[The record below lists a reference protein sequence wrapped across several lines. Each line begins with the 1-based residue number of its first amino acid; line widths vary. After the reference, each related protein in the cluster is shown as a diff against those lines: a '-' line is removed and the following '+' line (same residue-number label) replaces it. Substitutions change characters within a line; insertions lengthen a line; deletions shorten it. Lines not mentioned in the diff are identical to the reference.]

1 MSDKKEIINK
11 ITPLVEN
18 TLMRFGF
25 MPVEIDFVR
34 ENNKDI
40 LKIFIYS
47 KTKPVTLDDCE
58 KISRSLDEF
67 LDELIDFK
75 YSLEVSSP
83 GLTRKLKSEK
93 EYLIFIISSYQ
104 NELKQTQFWQENIQK
119 YKEKMLFEMK
129 YEYLMN
135 IISHLN
141 EDEIRKLLVNISNER
156 FIEIINNFISKE
168 TKLERL
174 MP

>member
-11 ITPLVEN
+11 ITPVIEN

-25 MPVEIDFVR
+25 IPVEIDFVR

-93 EYLIFIISSYQ
+93 EYLIFIGKLVSIKTKTNDVFPNYKVEGKILDYNDEKGVLIEEVDTKKEYYININDIKSS
-104 NELKQTQFWQENIQK
+104 N
-119 YKEKMLFEMK
+119 
-129 YEYLMN
+129 
-135 IISHLN
+135 
-141 EDEIRKLLVNISNER
+141 LV
-156 FIEIINNFISKE
+156 FK
-168 TKLERL
+168 
-174 MP
+174 

>member
-1 MSDKKEIINK
+1 MTDKKELINK

-18 TLMRFGF
+18 TLMRYGF
-25 MPVEIDFVR
+25 IPVEIDFAR
-34 ENNKDI
+34 ENDRDI

-83 GLTRKLKSEK
+83 GLSRKLKSEK
-93 EYLIFIISSYQ
+93 EYLIFIGKIVSIKTKTNDIFPNYKVEGKILDY
-104 NELKQTQFWQENIQK
+104 NEENGV
-119 YKEKMLFEMK
+119 L
-129 YEYLMN
+129 
-135 IISHLN
+135 
-141 EDEIRKLLVNISNER
+141 
-156 FIEIINNFISKE
+156 IEEVE
-168 TKLERL
+168 TKNEYYIKINDIKSSNLVFK
-174 MP
+174 

>member
-47 KTKPVTLDDCE
+47 NTKPATLDDCE

-93 EYLIFIISSYQ
+93 EYLIFVGKIVSIKTKTNDVFPNYKVEGKILDY
-104 NELKQTQFWQENIQK
+104 NE
-119 YKEKMLFEMK
+119 EKGVL
-129 YEYLMN
+129 
-135 IISHLN
+135 
-141 EDEIRKLLVNISNER
+141 
-156 FIEIINNFISKE
+156 IEEVE
-168 TKLERL
+168 TKKEYYININDIKSSNLVFK
-174 MP
+174 

>member
-11 ITPLVEN
+11 ITPVVEN

-25 MPVEIDFVR
+25 IPVEIDFVR

-58 KISRSLDEF
+58 RISRSLDEF
-67 LDELIDFK
+67 LDELIEFK

-93 EYLIFIISSYQ
+93 EYLIFIGKIVSIKTKTNDIFPNYKVEGKILDY
-104 NELKQTQFWQENIQK
+104 NE
-119 YKEKMLFEMK
+119 EKGVL
-129 YEYLMN
+129 
-135 IISHLN
+135 
-141 EDEIRKLLVNISNER
+141 
-156 FIEIINNFISKE
+156 IEEVE
-168 TKLERL
+168 TKKEYYININDIKSSNLVFK
-174 MP
+174 

>member
-11 ITPLVEN
+11 ITPVVEN

-25 MPVEIDFVR
+25 IPVEIDFVR

-67 LDELIDFK
+67 LDELIEFK

-93 EYLIFIISSYQ
+93 EYLIFIGKIVSIKTKTNDIFPNYKVEGKILDY
-104 NELKQTQFWQENIQK
+104 NE
-119 YKEKMLFEMK
+119 EKGVL
-129 YEYLMN
+129 
-135 IISHLN
+135 
-141 EDEIRKLLVNISNER
+141 
-156 FIEIINNFISKE
+156 IEEVE
-168 TKLERL
+168 TKKEYYININDIKSSNLVFK
-174 MP
+174 

>member
-25 MPVEIDFVR
+25 IPVEIDFVR

-58 KISRSLDEF
+58 RISRSLDEF
-67 LDELIDFK
+67 LDELIEFK

-93 EYLIFIISSYQ
+93 EYLIFIGKIVSIKTKTNDIFPNYNVEGKILDY
-104 NELKQTQFWQENIQK
+104 NE
-119 YKEKMLFEMK
+119 EKGVL
-129 YEYLMN
+129 
-135 IISHLN
+135 
-141 EDEIRKLLVNISNER
+141 
-156 FIEIINNFISKE
+156 IEEVE
-168 TKLERL
+168 TKKEYYININDIKSSNLVFK
-174 MP
+174 

>member
-1 MSDKKEIINK
+1 MQDKKELIDK

-18 TLMRFGF
+18 TLMRYGF
-25 MPVEIDFVR
+25 IPVEINFAR
-34 ENNKDI
+34 ENDKDI

-47 KTKPVTLDDCE
+47 KNKPVTLDDCE

-93 EYLIFIISSYQ
+93 EYLIFIGKLVSIKTKT
-104 NELKQTQFWQENIQK
+104 NDIFPN
-119 YKEKMLFEMK
+119 YKVEGKILDYNDEKGVL
-129 YEYLMN
+129 
-135 IISHLN
+135 
-141 EDEIRKLLVNISNER
+141 
-156 FIEIINNFISKE
+156 IE
-168 TKLERL
+168 
-174 MP
+174 

>member
-11 ITPLVEN
+11 ITPVVEN

-25 MPVEIDFVR
+25 IPVEIDFVR

-67 LDELIDFK
+67 LDELIEFK

-93 EYLIFIISSYQ
+93 EYLIFVGKIVSIKTKTNDVFPNYKVEGKILDYNDEKGVLIEEVDTKKEYYININDIKSS
-104 NELKQTQFWQENIQK
+104 N
-119 YKEKMLFEMK
+119 
-129 YEYLMN
+129 
-135 IISHLN
+135 
-141 EDEIRKLLVNISNER
+141 LV
-156 FIEIINNFISKE
+156 FK
-168 TKLERL
+168 
-174 MP
+174 

>member
-11 ITPLVEN
+11 ITPVVEN

-25 MPVEIDFVR
+25 IPVEIDFVR

-93 EYLIFIISSYQ
+93 EYLIFIGKLVSIKTKTNDIFPNYKVEGKILDYNDEKGVLIEEVDTKKEYYININDIKSS
-104 NELKQTQFWQENIQK
+104 N
-119 YKEKMLFEMK
+119 
-129 YEYLMN
+129 
-135 IISHLN
+135 
-141 EDEIRKLLVNISNER
+141 LV
-156 FIEIINNFISKE
+156 FK
-168 TKLERL
+168 
-174 MP
+174 

>member
-1 MSDKKEIINK
+1 MTDKKELINK

-18 TLMRFGF
+18 TLMRYGF
-25 MPVEIDFVR
+25 IPVEIDFAR
-34 ENNKDI
+34 ENDRDI

-83 GLTRKLKSEK
+83 GLSRKLKSEK
-93 EYLIFIISSYQ
+93 EYLIFIGKIVSIKTKTNDIFPNYKVEGKILDY
-104 NELKQTQFWQENIQK
+104 NE
-119 YKEKMLFEMK
+119 EKGVL
-129 YEYLMN
+129 
-135 IISHLN
+135 
-141 EDEIRKLLVNISNER
+141 
-156 FIEIINNFISKE
+156 IEEVE
-168 TKLERL
+168 TKNEYYININDIKSSNLVFK
-174 MP
+174 

>member
-11 ITPLVEN
+11 ITPLIEN

-25 MPVEIDFVR
+25 IPVEIDFVR

-67 LDELIDFK
+67 LDELIEFK

-93 EYLIFIISSYQ
+93 EYLIFIGKIVSIKTKTNDVFPNYKVEGKILDY
-104 NELKQTQFWQENIQK
+104 NE
-119 YKEKMLFEMK
+119 EKGVL
-129 YEYLMN
+129 
-135 IISHLN
+135 
-141 EDEIRKLLVNISNER
+141 
-156 FIEIINNFISKE
+156 IEEVE
-168 TKLERL
+168 TKKEYYININDIKSSNLVFK
-174 MP
+174 

>member
-18 TLMRFGF
+18 TVMRFGF

-47 KTKPVTLDDCE
+47 NTKPVTLDDCE

-93 EYLIFIISSYQ
+93 EYLIFVGKIVSIKTKTNDVFPNYKVEGKILDY
-104 NELKQTQFWQENIQK
+104 NE
-119 YKEKMLFEMK
+119 EKGVL
-129 YEYLMN
+129 
-135 IISHLN
+135 
-141 EDEIRKLLVNISNER
+141 
-156 FIEIINNFISKE
+156 IEEVE
-168 TKLERL
+168 TKKEYYININDIKSSNLVFK
-174 MP
+174 

>member
-25 MPVEIDFVR
+25 IPVEIDFVR

-58 KISRSLDEF
+58 RISRSLDEF

-93 EYLIFIISSYQ
+93 EYLIFIGKIVSIKTKTNDIFPNYKVEGKILDYNEEKGVLIEEVDTKKEYYININDIKSS
-104 NELKQTQFWQENIQK
+104 N
-119 YKEKMLFEMK
+119 
-129 YEYLMN
+129 
-135 IISHLN
+135 
-141 EDEIRKLLVNISNER
+141 LV
-156 FIEIINNFISKE
+156 FK
-168 TKLERL
+168 
-174 MP
+174 

>member
-11 ITPLVEN
+11 ITPVVEN

-25 MPVEIDFVR
+25 IPVEIDFVR

-93 EYLIFIISSYQ
+93 EYLIFIGKLVSIKTKT
-104 NELKQTQFWQENIQK
+104 NDVFPN
-119 YKEKMLFEMK
+119 YKVEGKILDYNDEKGVL
-129 YEYLMN
+129 
-135 IISHLN
+135 
-141 EDEIRKLLVNISNER
+141 
-156 FIEIINNFISKE
+156 IEEVE
-168 TKLERL
+168 TKKEYYININDIKSSNLVFK
-174 MP
+174 

>member
-1 MSDKKEIINK
+1 MQDKKEIISK
-11 ITPLVEN
+11 ITPLIEN
-18 TLMRFGF
+18 TLMRYGF

-34 ENNKDI
+34 ENDKDI

-58 KISRSLDEF
+58 KISRSIDEF

-93 EYLIFIISSYQ
+93 EYLIFVGKIVLITTKTNDIFSNYKVEGKILDY
-104 NELKQTQFWQENIQK
+104 NDEKGVLIEEVQTKNKYYINMKNIKTSQ
-119 YKEKMLFEMK
+119 
-129 YEYLMN
+129 
-135 IISHLN
+135 
-141 EDEIRKLLVNISNER
+141 LV
-156 FIEIINNFISKE
+156 FK
-168 TKLERL
+168 
-174 MP
+174 

>member
-25 MPVEIDFVR
+25 IPVEIDFVR

-58 KISRSLDEF
+58 RISRSLDEF
-67 LDELIDFK
+67 LDELIEFK

-93 EYLIFIISSYQ
+93 EYLIFIGKLVSIKTKTNDVFPNYKVEGKILDYNDEKGVLIEEVDTKKEYYININDIKSS
-104 NELKQTQFWQENIQK
+104 N
-119 YKEKMLFEMK
+119 
-129 YEYLMN
+129 
-135 IISHLN
+135 
-141 EDEIRKLLVNISNER
+141 LV
-156 FIEIINNFISKE
+156 FK
-168 TKLERL
+168 
-174 MP
+174 

>member
-47 KTKPVTLDDCE
+47 NTKSVTLDDCE

-93 EYLIFIISSYQ
+93 EYLIFVGKIVSIKTKTNDVFPNYKVEGKILDY
-104 NELKQTQFWQENIQK
+104 NE
-119 YKEKMLFEMK
+119 EKGVL
-129 YEYLMN
+129 
-135 IISHLN
+135 
-141 EDEIRKLLVNISNER
+141 
-156 FIEIINNFISKE
+156 IEEVE
-168 TKLERL
+168 TKKEYYININDIKSSNLVFK
-174 MP
+174 

>member
-1 MSDKKEIINK
+1 MTDKKELINK

-18 TLMRFGF
+18 TLMRYGF
-25 MPVEIDFVR
+25 IPVEIDFAR
-34 ENNKDI
+34 ENDKDI

-93 EYLIFIISSYQ
+93 EYLIFIGKIVSIKTKTNDVFPNYKVEGKILDY
-104 NELKQTQFWQENIQK
+104 NQEKGVLIQ
-119 YKEKMLFEMK
+119 
-129 YEYLMN
+129 
-135 IISHLN
+135 
-141 EDEIRKLLVNISNER
+141 DV
-156 FIEIINNFISKE
+156 E
-168 TKLERL
+168 TKNEYYISLNDIKSSNL
-174 MP
+174 VFK